1 MGNGFDAASGAA
13 AFPDDGIGTIGRFN
27 SRALVNAIK
36 HFEEVAVL
44 LFLSDFQQ
52 IEILCHERRT
62 LVVDEK
68 KLKGK

>member
-1 MGNGFDAASGAA
+1 
-13 AFPDDGIGTIGRFN
+13 
-27 SRALVNAIK
+27 
-36 HFEEVAVL
+36 
-44 LFLSDFQQ
+44 LSDFQQ

>member
-13 AFPDDGIGTIGRFN
+13 TFPDDCVGAIGRFDG
-27 SRALVNAIK
+27 RTLVNAIK

-68 KLKGK
+68 NDER